1 MRLSLVPQERE
12 YFKLFSDAAANVDE
26 AAQTLKRLLEEFG
39 DVKGKARRILEF
51 EHVGDKIVHDIVQ
64 RLNRTFITPLE
75 RDDIYDLTTTLDDI
89 LDNIEATADM
99 LLIYKVEAPLKHAV
113 ELAEVLAYATTSLR
127 RAIDGLEKRKGLSE
141 HCIEVNRLE
150 NDGDRL
156 YRDAVAELFD
166 DDMKCTDIIKWKD
179 IYATLELAIDDC
191 EHVANIV
198 ESIVLKNDLMS
209 AADHSSWLR
218 RPGVRFH
225 QRLPRF
231 GQRHRHV
238 DLHPGPVA
246 ARRPPDG
253 RRAQHGRAHSSAR
266 TWPRPSARAS

>member
-1 MRLSLVPQERE
+1 VRLSLVPQERE

-26 AAQTLKRLLEEFG
+26 AAQTLKQLLEGFG

-75 RDDIYDLTTTLDDI
+75 REDIYDLTTTLDDI
-89 LDNIEATADM
+89 LDNVEATADM

-113 ELAEVLAYATTSLR
+113 ELADVLAYATTSLR

-191 EHVANIV
+191 EHVANII
-198 ESIVLKNDLMS
+198 ESIVLKN
-209 AADHSSWLR
+209 
-218 RPGVRFH
+218 
-225 QRLPRF
+225 
-231 GQRHRHV
+231 
-238 DLHPGPVA
+238 
-246 ARRPPDG
+246 
-253 RRAQHGRAHSSAR
+253 
-266 TWPRPSARAS
+266 T